1 MRQPCLRER
10 DEEGHG
16 QVRDGLLVHHPHR
29 ARQDHVHH
37 AHARV
42 ARGQA
47 HIAPRHFLF
56 GFSARP
62 PPPPPLGVVGGV
74 GVRPANWG

>member
-56 GFSARP
+56 GFSTLP
-62 PPPPPLGVVGGV
+62 PPARTFLFVDRGDE
-74 GVRPANWG
+74 RRAL